1 MRFQL
6 LETEQQ
12 QVQLMSGFYEDRYVR
27 LDGDWKMRF
36 SKYTL
41 LSNLQLQGSDAGLGI
56 IQIGAAPGLV
66 SEGN

>member
-12 QVQLMSGFYEDRYVR
+12 QVQLMSGFTNRYVR
-27 LDGDWKMRF
+27 LDGEWKMRF

-56 IQIGAAPGLV
+56 IRSVPHRAGQ
-66 SEGN
+66 